1 MEIYIVISILLDYY
15 QDCWR
20 WIGARTLSKK
30 SKEIVD
36 RRSYEK
42 ECVGQRTWLQQN
54 YCMIC
59 ERANPT
65 VKWLPYCSDTPASQ
79 RWISHCRKW
88 PCHAS
93 ALYSMVADY
102 RQDQVYVL
110 RKPLGID
117 SDINIPRSNGTVSKG
132 MFRQGCVI
140 KKHGEWYVSA
150 EWTKGD
156 DSYTKLVPL
165 IYYTQDDPKLMFN
178 DF

>member
-1 MEIYIVISILLDYY
+1 MEIHIVISILLDYH
-15 QDCWR
+15 QDFWR
-20 WIGARTLSKK
+20 WIVARTLSKK
-30 SKEIVD
+30 SREIAE
-36 RRSYEK
+36 RRTYDK
-42 ECVGQRTWLQQN
+42 GVFGQRTWLQQN
-54 YCMIC
+54 HCMVC
-59 ERANPT
+59 ERANPA
-65 VKWLPYCSDTPASQ
+65 VNWLHYCSDTPASQ

-88 PCHAS
+88 PCRAS

-110 RKPLGID
+110 REPLGID
-117 SDINIPRSNGTVSKG
+117 SEINIPRSNGTVSKG

-140 KKHGEWYVSA
+140 KKHGKWYVSA
-150 EWTKGD
+150 EWTKGG